1 MLIWFNKSAIM
12 QAETR
17 LKAEERIALIN
28 EIIDTLL
35 AAQIEFAA
43 DPNKQEYGLDDGQT
57 KIKVMYR
64 NLDAVAASIMQWD
77 KVLQMY
83 FTNGYHKNGVIVAF
97 APVSE
102 YGTVKL
108 VPVNMFTT
116 FSLL

>member
-1 MLIWFNKSAIM
+1 MLIWFNKSAIV

-57 KIKVMYR
+57 KIKVIYR
-64 NLDAVAASIMQWD
+64 NLDAVAASIVQWD

-83 FTNGYHKNGVIVAF
+83 LNRVNGRMVRLVDSKNFPKYNFGI
-97 APVSE
+97 
-102 YGTVKL
+102 
-108 VPVNMFTT
+108 
-116 FSLL
+116 

>member
-1 MLIWFNKSAIM
+1 MLIWFNKSAIK

-83 FTNGYHKNGVIVAF
+83 LNRVNGRMVRLVDSKNFPKYNFGI
-97 APVSE
+97 
-102 YGTVKL
+102 
-108 VPVNMFTT
+108 
-116 FSLL
+116 